1 MFDKKLKPGEKTAEE
16 LEKIVPKLKE
26 STTESSCDTN
36 IAEQSEAAAAPET
49 SCDAN
54 IAEQS
59 VASAS
64 CDTNIGSETFF
75 NFFLFIYYKKDYFS
89 GKDIG
94 DYIQNRSS
102 IAEGEKYKLLKYR
115 FEPEKGFKYPVSGK
129 RYLKFQTH
137 WMMEYPWFVIFFKY
151 FQYK

>member
-49 SCDAN
+49 YCDAN

-75 NFFLFIYYKKDYFS
+75 NFFFIHILQKRLFFR
-89 GKDIG
+89 
-94 DYIQNRSS
+94 Q
-102 IAEGEKYKLLKYR
+102 
-115 FEPEKGFKYPVSGK
+115 
-129 RYLKFQTH
+129 RY
-137 WMMEYPWFVIFFKY
+137 W
-151 FQYK
+151 